1 MKSFLKVII
10 IAASSC
16 LFGLTGGCASS
27 SLVDRWHDPGYQA
40 PPLGKMLVIA
50 VRKNETK
57 RRIWEDAF
65 AGELARHGVAAT
77 TSYSLFPDA
86 PPDTAQVK
94 TTVQANNYDA
104 ILVVLRL
111 PSEKDL
117 QYIHGSI
124 SSEQDRV
131 YNFYW
136 QRYWVYYRE
145 IEHSGYID
153 SQTVAISA
161 IDVTTTGNSGR
172 LVWGA
177 TSRTPDPG
185 SVTDLQTGIAGLAAS
200 ELSKLGII
208 GPQK

>member
-1 MKSFLKVII
+1 MNSVLKVIAI
-10 IAASSC
+10 TALGC
-16 LFGLTGGCASS
+16 LVGQMCGCASS
-27 SLVDRWHDPGYQA
+27 SLVDKWHDPGYQA

-65 AGELARHGVAAT
+65 AGELAKHGVAAT
-77 TSYSLFPDA
+77 TSYSLFPDS
-86 PPDTAQVK
+86 PPDTAQVI
-94 TTVQANNYDA
+94 TTVQANNFDA
-104 ILVVLRL
+104 ILVILRL
-111 PSEKDL
+111 PSVKDL
-117 QYIHGSI
+117 QYIHGNI
-124 SSEQDRV
+124 SSEQDRR

-161 IDVTTTGNSGR
+161 IDVTTTGENGR
-172 LVWGA
+172 LIWGA

-185 SVTDLQTGIAGLAAS
+185 FVTDAQRGIAGLVIS
-200 ELSKLGII
+200 ELAQRSII
-208 GPQK
+208 AP

>member
-1 MKSFLKVII
+1 MNSILKAIT
-10 IAASSC
+10 ATGLGC
-16 LFGLTGGCASS
+16 LIGLMGGCASS
-27 SLVDRWHDPGYQA
+27 SLVDKWHDPGYQA
-40 PPLGKMLVIA
+40 APLGKMLVIA

-57 RRIWEDAF
+57 RRLWEDAF
-65 AGELARHGVAAT
+65 AGELAKHGVAAT

-86 PPDTAQVK
+86 PPDTQKVK

-111 PSEKDL
+111 PSEENL

-124 SSEQDRV
+124 SSQQDRV

-136 QRYWVYYRE
+136 QRYWIYYRE

-161 IDVTTTGNSGR
+161 IDVTTTGSSGR
-172 LVWGA
+172 LIWGA

-185 SVTDLQTGIAGLAAS
+185 SVTDLQTGIAGLAVS

>member
-1 MKSFLKVII
+1 MNLLLKGGAV
-10 IAASSC
+10 IAALGC
-16 LFGLTGGCASS
+16 LIGLISGCASS
-27 SLVDRWHDPGYQA
+27 SLVDKWHDPGYQA
-40 PPLGKMLVIA
+40 PSLGKMLVIA

-65 AGELARHGVAAT
+65 AGELAKHGVAAT

-86 PPDTAQVK
+86 PPDTEQVK

-136 QRYWVYYRE
+136 QRYWV
-145 IEHSGYID
+145 
-153 SQTVAISA
+153 
-161 IDVTTTGNSGR
+161 
-172 LVWGA
+172 
-177 TSRTPDPG
+177 
-185 SVTDLQTGIAGLAAS
+185 
-200 ELSKLGII
+200 
-208 GPQK
+208 